1 MPFFIAIALALV
13 LTWAAR
19 RVGLATGLVDR
30 PPLAG
35 STYAGELKIHTVPI
49 PVLGGLGVMVAVPA
63 TMLLEGYR
71 LPVAVTAGVALATAI
86 GLVDDARPLP
96 ASVRMVAL
104 AAAGTLAAGG
114 LELGPLGPLARPGV
128 VVLLLLLANAVNLI
142 DGQDGLAGG
151 LGAIACA
158 GLTAVITANGGDPLV
173 AIALAG
179 ALVGFLAWNLPP
191 ARVFLGNGGAY
202 GLGALLT
209 VLAAQATLEHGW
221 HGLLAAGLCLG
232 VFAFELAFTVVR
244 RLVASQGLATG
255 DRWHSY
261 DLLGRSRG
269 NRDRS
274 TLALWTLG
282 AVAAGAGYAADQV
295 SLAAAGAM
303 IAVAFVIGTA
313 AGGRLWRE
321 ATGQRSEGLEASP
334 TVGSSGG
341 LEASPTSIDAS
352 WQPGERR

>member
-1 MPFFIAIALALV
+1 MPFFIALALALV
-13 LTWAAR
+13 LTWLAR

-30 PPLAG
+30 PPPAG
-35 STYAGELKIHTVPI
+35 SGDAGKLKIHTVPI
-49 PVLGGLGVMVAVPA
+49 PVLGGLGVMSAVPA

-86 GLVDDARPLP
+86 GLADDARPLRP
-96 ASVRMVAL
+96 SIRMVAL
-104 AAAGTLAAGG
+104 ALSGVLLAGG
-114 LELGPLGPLARPGV
+114 LELDSLGPLARPGV
-128 VVLLLLLANAVNLI
+128 VILLLLLANAVNLI

-158 GLTAVITANGGDPLV
+158 GLTAIITANGGDPLV

-209 VLAAQATLEHGW
+209 VLTAQATLGHGW

-232 VFAFELAFTVVR
+232 VFAFELTFTVVR
-244 RLVASQGLATG
+244 RLFASQGLATG
-255 DRWHSY
+255 DRRHSY

-274 TLALWTLG
+274 TLVLWTLG
-282 AVAAGAGYAADQV
+282 AVSAGAGYAADQV
-295 SLAAAGAM
+295 SLAAAGTM

-321 ATGQRSEGLEASP
+321 ATGALDGRLEAGTQVDLP
-334 TVGSSGG
+334 R
-341 LEASPTSIDAS
+341 PR
-352 WQPGERR
+352 ERG

>member
-1 MPFFIAIALALV
+1 MPFFVAIALGLV

-30 PPLAG
+30 PSSDGHGASSG
-35 STYAGELKIHTVPI
+35 LKIHTVPI
-49 PVLGGLGVMVAVPA
+49 SVLGGLGVVTAVFATLLLVADGLPA
-63 TMLLEGYR
+63 L
-71 LPVAVTAGVALATAI
+71 VVAGVALATVI

-96 ASVRMVAL
+96 ASLRLVVL
-104 AAAGTLAAGG
+104 AAAGLLLAVG
-114 LELGPLGPLARPGV
+114 LPLGNLGPLARPGA
-128 VVLLLLLANAVNLI
+128 VVLLLVLANAVNLI

-151 LGAIACA
+151 LGAIASA
-158 GLTAVITANGGDPLV
+158 GLAAVIAANGNSEAPVLAV
-173 AIALAG
+173 VLAG

-202 GLGALLT
+202 GLGSLLT
-209 VLAAQATLEHGW
+209 VLAAQATILHGY

-244 RLVASQGLATG
+244 RLVSSQRLATG
-255 DRWHSY
+255 DRRHSY

-282 AVAAGAGYAADQV
+282 AVSAGAGYAADQV
-295 SLAAAGAM
+295 SLAAAGTM
-303 IAVAFVIGTA
+303 IAVAFVMGTA
-313 AGGRLWRE
+313 AGNRLWRQ
-321 ATGQRSEGLEASP
+321 ATAGPEEQAVETAPRP
-334 TVGSSGG
+334 
-341 LEASPTSIDAS
+341 
-352 WQPGERR
+352 QERG

>member
-1 MPFFIAIALALV
+1 MPFFIAIALGLV

-19 RVGLATGLVDR
+19 RLGLATGLVDR
-30 PPLAG
+30 PAADAG
-35 STYAGELKIHTVPI
+35 AAAQDQLKIHAVPI
-49 PVLGGLGVMVAVPA
+49 PVLGGLGVMAASLATLLVVGHELPA
-63 TMLLEGYR
+63 L
-71 LPVAVTAGVALATAI
+71 VIAGVVVATGI

-96 ASVRMVAL
+96 ASVRMLVLAVAGVLL
-104 AAAGTLAAGG
+104 AVGLPLDPVGSLSRAGMVVL
-114 LELGPLGPLARPGV
+114 LARAGV

-151 LGAIACA
+151 LGAIASA
-158 GLTAVITANGGDPLV
+158 GLAAVIAANGNSEAPVLAV
-173 AIALAG
+173 VLAG

-202 GLGALLT
+202 GLGSLLT
-209 VLAAQATLEHGW
+209 VLAAHATILHGY

-244 RLVASQGLATG
+244 RLVSSQRLATG
-255 DRWHSY
+255 DRRHSY

-282 AVAAGAGYAADQV
+282 AVSAGAGYAADQV
-295 SLAAAGAM
+295 SLAAAGTM
-303 IAVAFVIGTA
+303 IAVAFVMGTA
-313 AGGRLWRE
+313 AGNRLWRQ
-321 ATGQRSEGLEASP
+321 ATAGPEEQAVETAPRP
-334 TVGSSGG
+334 
-341 LEASPTSIDAS
+341 
-352 WQPGERR
+352 QERG